1 MCRGRN
7 TVCSAFR
14 EQVGNVIEEN
24 SRVRRDPEQGDGG
37 QGLESCQNRLKVTD
51 KRQVGLS
58 LPDAIGN
65 VQCISA
71 VGEDGDGTRCLA
83 GRLSDDSDEVMKGA
97 CHGVKLCDI
106 VAGRAKKFGV
116 VVEGEV

>member
-1 MCRGRN
+1 MSFLPEAEERGCIGLCRGRN

-37 QGLESCQNRLKVTD
+37 QGPESCQNRLKVTD

-71 VGEDGDGTRCLA
+71 VGEMLDDEDNDILGKNMDIGDISPRGRCL
-83 GRLSDDSDEVMKGA
+83 SQNN
-97 CHGVKLCDI
+97 
-106 VAGRAKKFGV
+106 
-116 VVEGEV
+116 

>member
-1 MCRGRN
+1 MQRKKY
-7 TVCSAFR
+7 CSAFR

-24 SRVRRDPEQGDGG
+24 SRVRWDPEQGDGSRTGVLPEQTEGHG
-37 QGLESCQNRLKVTD
+37 QEAGGPLL
-51 KRQVGLS
+51 
-58 LPDAIGN
+58 DAIGN

-106 VAGRAKKFGV
+106 VAGRAKKLGV